1 MFLWYSVYKNNNI
14 KPMNKRRKFLILI
27 FILLLGGYIGY
38 NYIYQD
44 HRDIKTETSQFE
56 ITAPYLLERFKT
68 NDAEALLNQT
78 ITVTGVIT
86 NLEEGAVTLDESVY
100 ASFSEKMSELK
111 VNEKV
116 QIKGRCIGYDELFE
130 IVKLDQCSLLK

>member
-1 MFLWYSVYKNNNI
+1 MFPWYSVYKNNNN
-14 KPMNKRRKFLILI
+14 KPMNKQRKFLILI
-27 FILLLGGYIGY
+27 FILLVGGYIGY

-44 HRDIKTETSQFE
+44 HRDIKTETSQLE

-100 ASFSEKMSELK
+100 ASFSEKMPELK
-111 VNEKV
+111 INEKA

>member
-1 MFLWYSVYKNNNI
+1 MSKQ
-14 KPMNKRRKFLILI
+14 RKFLILI
-27 FILLLGGYIGY
+27 LILLVGGYLGY

-44 HRDIKTETSQFE
+44 HRDIKSETPQLE

-68 NDAEALLNQT
+68 NDGAALLNKT

-86 NLEEGAVTLDESVY
+86 SLEEDAVTLDESVY
-100 ASFSEKMSELK
+100 ASFIEKMSELK

-116 QIKGRCIGYDELFE
+116 QIKGRCIGYDELFN

>member
-1 MFLWYSVYKNNNI
+1 MSKQ
-14 KPMNKRRKFLILI
+14 RKFLILI
-27 FILLLGGYIGY
+27 LILLVGGYLGY

-44 HRDIKTETSQFE
+44 HRDIKSETPQLE

-68 NDAEALLNQT
+68 NDGAALLNKT

-86 NLEEGAVTLDESVY
+86 SLEEGAVTLDESVY
-100 ASFSEKMSELK
+100 ASFIEKKSELK
-111 VNEKV
+111 VNEKL

>member
-1 MFLWYSVYKNNNI
+1 
-14 KPMNKRRKFLILI
+14 MNKRRKFLILI

>member
-1 MFLWYSVYKNNNI
+1 MSKQ
-14 KPMNKRRKFLILI
+14 RKFLILI
-27 FILLLGGYIGY
+27 LILLVGGYLGY

-44 HRDIKTETSQFE
+44 HRDIKSETPQLE

-68 NDAEALLNQT
+68 NDGAALLNKT

-86 NLEEGAVTLDESVY
+86 SLEEGAVTLDESVY
-100 ASFSEKMSELK
+100 ASFIEKMSELK
-111 VNEKV
+111 VNEKL